1 MRPRPVLIYG
11 CVMAVLIVLTTS
23 ADAANVLP
31 DTVLIWIRL
40 ATAILGGVGGA
51 LFVQG
56 QVTPLSDPRTKNGL
70 QSCPLKSAPGRKVG
84 QKRSWTALDSA
95 SRCGPE
101 SPTGCPHVANTSRH
115 GSARTGIS

>member
-56 QVTPLSDPRTKNGL
+56 QVTPLSDPRTKNGVPATL
-70 QSCPLKSAPGRKVG
+70 VPRARMRAP
-84 QKRSWTALDSA
+84 KRLREPDDGLDVIPDVELP
-95 SRCGPE
+95 R
-101 SPTGCPHVANTSRH
+101 
-115 GSARTGIS
+115 